1 MKESR
6 LLPPPCFGIRCFIS
20 TFKFSVMLL
29 MLMRVTMSRTADTVI
44 SLGVKNEQQCQ
55 LSGPWPEE
63 RVEHV
68 LAE

>member
-1 MKESR
+1 
-6 LLPPPCFGIRCFIS
+6 
-20 TFKFSVMLL
+20 
-29 MLMRVTMSRTADTVI
+29 MRVTMSRTADTVI